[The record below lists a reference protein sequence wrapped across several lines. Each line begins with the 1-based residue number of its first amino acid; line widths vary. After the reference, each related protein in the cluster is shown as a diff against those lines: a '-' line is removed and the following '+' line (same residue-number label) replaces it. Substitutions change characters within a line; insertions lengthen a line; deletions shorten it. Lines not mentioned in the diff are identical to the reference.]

1 LDNSTEKEVMAA
13 IEGLSHQLTV
23 ILIAHRLSEYAG
35 KMRSHFSVGSGTGLS
50 RRRSVIRQL
59 TRRLGELS
67 ERRVGQIRQ
76 LSVPQLEALA
86 EYLLD
91 FRQISDLE
99 AWLKD
104 SQKSNDLKP
113 QVDMQNGN
121 QLDV

>member
-1 LDNSTEKEVMAA
+1 M
-13 IEGLSHQLTV
+13 
-23 ILIAHRLSEYAG
+23 
-35 KMRSHFSVGSGTGLS
+35 
-50 RRRSVIRQL
+50 
-59 TRRLGELS
+59 
-67 ERRVGQIRQ
+67 
-76 LSVPQLEALA
+76 SVPQLEALA